1 MVWQALESRGRRQW
15 QLARLG
21 AALHAAGREEEAR
34 QRLRGALE
42 MDPDD
47 ENAVHTPLLDALLA
61 AGEYDEAHD
70 LCFRYLDGGGALEM
84 LAAPLLV
91 FRVDG
96 DTAESR
102 ELFDD
107 VYAIVPPV
115 VKDMVALVA
124 GDENLDEEQEQ
135 EQRQEHVATAVLG
148 ARIVSLRRL
157 VDDTPGAGPWLSEQL
172 ARHLAAEAQ
181 RRRAQRRR
189 RLAHSKG
196 KKGKRR

>member
-34 QRLRGALE
+34 QRLRDALE

-47 ENAVHTPLLDALLA
+47 ENAVHTPLLDGLLA

-115 VKDMVALVA
+115 VKDMVALVG
-124 GDENLDEEQEQ
+124 GDEELDEEQE
-135 EQRQEHVATAVLG
+135 HAATAVLG
-148 ARIVSLRRL
+148 AMVVSLRRL

-181 RRRAQRRR
+181 RRR
-189 RLAHSKG
+189 LAHGKG
-196 KKGKRR
+196 KKGRGKRR